1 MKDARRTLKGVWL
14 HLFIKAVGTSR
25 FLSGV
30 DGSSEVHAPSILYKS
45 LEPHGIHRHPN
56 AKQIP
61 AGTSDYLGLI
71 K

>member
-30 DGSSEVHAPSILYKS
+30 DDSSEVHAPSILY
-45 LEPHGIHRHPN
+45 PVI
-56 AKQIP
+56 
-61 AGTSDYLGLI
+61 GTSGTSCPPMQNRSPPGLSD
-71 K
+71 